1 MNANRTD
8 TLRRRLENAERNKA
22 NCAAAIAR
30 NKGDIA
36 SLLDHLGQLVQAE
49 GEGETDANW
58 GIVGSLAH
66 VREHLIE
73 SVQFLSGLD
82 REDVES
88 ALDDMRQK

>member
-1 MNANRTD
+1 MNTNRAD

-36 SLLDHLGQLVQAE
+36 SLLDHLGQLAQAE
-49 GEGETDANW
+49 GDGETGANW

-66 VREHLIE
+66 VRGHLIE
-73 SVQFLSGLD
+73 AVQFLSGLD
-82 REDVES
+82 RDDVET
-88 ALDDMRQK
+88 ALDEMRP